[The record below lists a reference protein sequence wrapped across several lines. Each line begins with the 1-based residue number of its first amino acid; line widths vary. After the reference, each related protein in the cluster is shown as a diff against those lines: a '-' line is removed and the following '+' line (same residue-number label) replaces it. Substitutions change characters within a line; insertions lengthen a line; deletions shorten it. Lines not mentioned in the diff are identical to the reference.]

1 MLSLTMGETLII
13 GLVIVLIIILL
24 RKWQDIG
31 ILGTGVG
38 LD

>member
-24 RKWQDIG
+24 RK
-31 ILGTGVG
+31 
-38 LD
+38 